1 MPHRPRTPDEQT
13 GSQVGLVLLLTRLSP
28 ALDRSR
34 DCKGD
39 RSGIVNK
46 HTPNGGLGLGNP
58 SVFEDDDFAAFS
70 AELAWRT

>member
-1 MPHRPRTPDEQT
+1 MSGVVCSACGNGGHT
-13 GSQVGLVLLLTRLSP
+13 
-28 ALDRSR
+28 SR

-58 SVFEDDDFAAFS
+58 SVF
-70 AELAWRT
+70 